1 MVNFYIKQTLT
12 SKNINVLNNAKI
24 ILLQKKM
31 IENIANNVKYIHI
44 QNKELK
50 IVLNANRMI
59 NIYMIE
65 NAIKQN
71 VGENLK

>member
-1 MVNFYIKQTLT
+1 
-12 SKNINVLNNAKI
+12 
-24 ILLQKKM
+24 M